1 MIGLGVWLGWKE
13 GGAGGVVSWG
23 GGGENRW
30 PVWAIAPPAISGAW
44 PRVKISRVRVKIF
57 PAWKHAL
64 LDQKRPSRSDQVT
77 SE

>member
-1 MIGLGVWLGWKE
+1 MIGLGVWRGWKE

-23 GGGENRW
+23 GEKRW
-30 PVWAIAPPAISGAW
+30 PVRAIAPPAISGAW
-44 PRVKISRVRVKIF
+44 AQGHKISRVRVKIF
-57 PAWKHAL
+57 PTWKHAL

>member
-1 MIGLGVWLGWKE
+1 MIGLGVWRGWKE

-44 PRVKISRVRVKIF
+44 AEGKNI
-57 PAWKHAL
+57 
-64 LDQKRPSRSDQVT
+64 
-77 SE
+77 